1 MKKLAIGLSV
11 CALLAGGVFLYVA
24 YRLLFQPL
32 RTPTAQQFQ
41 TAFPNDTRAVFEN
54 SDRFVLLSLDPELG
68 GMPTKL
74 SKQNEFH
81 GFRILGQTTLTDP
94 EIRDEIRRAYY
105 DGIADTTGWRKACFS
120 PRHGIRAT
128 SKNETLDL
136 VICFS
141 CSNVRIYPDAADD
154 GEKEYWS
161 HIGESPRATF
171 DRVLAEHGVPLDK

>member
-32 RTPTAQQFQ
+32 RTPTTQQFQ
-41 TAFPNDTRAVFEN
+41 TAFPNDTRAVFQN

-74 SKQNEFH
+74 SEQNEFH

-105 DGIADTTGWRKACFS
+105 DGIAADGFAAACFS
-120 PRHGIRAT
+120 PRHGIRAE
-128 SKNETLDL
+128 KEGRQLDL
-136 VICFS
+136 VICFQ
-141 CSNVRIYPDAADD
+141 CSTVRIFTGGPGD
-154 GEKEYWS
+154 GENGYRVI
-161 HIGESPRATF
+161 IGERPRATF
-171 DRVLAEHGVPLDK
+171 DRILTEHGVPLDK